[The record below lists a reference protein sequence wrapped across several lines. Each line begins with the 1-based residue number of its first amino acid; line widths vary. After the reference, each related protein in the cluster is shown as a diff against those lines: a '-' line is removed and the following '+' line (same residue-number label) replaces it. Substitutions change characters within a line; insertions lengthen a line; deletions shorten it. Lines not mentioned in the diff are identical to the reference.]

1 MARRPKPPPP
11 QRLTRQARLRLNRVL
26 AAAGDFSRNLGLLF
40 VAAPLVDPL
49 INPSH
54 DVSASRVAL
63 SMLIGLALV
72 SFSLILAWI
81 QKD

>member
-1 MARRPKPPPP
+1 M
-11 QRLTRQARLRLNRVL
+11 TRQTRLRLNKVY
-26 AAAGDFSRNLGLLF
+26 AGLSDFARNFGLLF

-54 DVSASRVAL
+54 SISIVRVIAAVAF
-63 SMLIGLALV
+63 GLVLLGI
-72 SFSLILAWI
+72 SLILAWM